1 MDAYEATTPV
11 TPHIGSVPSHMFHHA
26 DDEQHFFA
34 SDDATD
40 EAVSPSKN
48 GHGYVSAL
56 DSDMSFANAPALDTM
71 LSIEDGNND
80 YTNEFQEMDLERI
93 TAFLGQTALPNSPD
107 RRLKSPCPTDIASRR
122 NRQTPQLS
130 IHGSRSFSGSLRF
143 GPDASRR
150 SEQVG
155 SMRRVVSTSGTGRVR
170 KLSASS
176 ATPRSPFSQRN
187 RSPMGAGSV
196 APPTPNT
203 PVVAESHNINGGLFP
218 LATKY
223 SSSALVQ
230 DPTLR
235 TPPATP
241 AFLENFVFN
250 GNGTSYAMGSFGF
263 SDDLDSAVQATAA
276 DYDGIKACSS
286 QPTTPMFPYQ
296 VGAGYFSGYASGS
309 EYNWPYSS
317 NADESS
323 SDFAVPYH
331 SSMGM
336 L

>member
-1 MDAYEATTPV
+1 
-11 TPHIGSVPSHMFHHA
+11 MFHHA

-34 SDDATD
+34 TDDAAD
-40 EAVSPSKN
+40 EAVSPLKN
-48 GHGYVSAL
+48 GHDYVSAL
-56 DSDMSFANAPALDTM
+56 DSDMSFANASALDTTM
-71 LSIEDGNND
+71 LSIEDAASD
-80 YTNEFQEMDLERI
+80 YTNELQEMDLERI
-93 TAFLGQTALPNSPD
+93 TAFLDQTALPNSPD

-130 IHGSRSFSGSLRF
+130 IHASRSFSGSLRF

-155 SMRRVVSTSGTGRVR
+155 SMRRVVSTSGTGRIR
-170 KLSASS
+170 KSSASS
-176 ATPRSPFSQRN
+176 ATPRSPFFQRN
-187 RSPMGAGSV
+187 RSPMGAGSA

-203 PVVAESHNINGGLFP
+203 PVVAEPHNTNGGLFP
-218 LATKY
+218 LTTKY

-241 AFLENFVFN
+241 AFLDNFVFN
-250 GNGTSYAMGSFGF
+250 GNGTSYAMGNFGF
-263 SDDLDSAVQATAA
+263 SDDLDSSIQATAA
-276 DYDGIKACSS
+276 SS

-296 VGAGYFSGYASGS
+296 TGSGYFPGYASGS
-309 EYNWPYSS
+309 DYNWPYSS
-317 NADESS
+317 NAGESPS
-323 SDFAVPYH
+323 EFAVPYH

>member
-1 MDAYEATTPV
+1 M
-11 TPHIGSVPSHMFHHA
+11 
-26 DDEQHFFA
+26 
-34 SDDATD
+34 
-40 EAVSPSKN
+40 SPSKN
-48 GHGYVSAL
+48 GHEYVSAL
-56 DSDMSFANAPALDTM
+56 DSDMSFANASALDTM
-71 LSIEDGNND
+71 LSVEDATND
-80 YTNEFQEMDLERI
+80 YADEFQDMDLERI
-93 TAFLGQTALPNSPD
+93 TSFLGQTALPNSPD

-122 NRQTPQLS
+122 NRQTPKLS
-130 IHGSRSFSGSLRF
+130 INGSRSFSGASRI

-170 KLSASS
+170 KSSASS
-176 ATPRSPFSQRN
+176 ATPRSPFFQRN
-187 RSPMGAGSV
+187 RSPMAAGSA

-203 PVVAESHNINGGLFP
+203 PVVAESHNVNGGLFP
-218 LATKY
+218 LTTKY

-250 GNGTSYAMGSFGF
+250 GNGTSYAMGNFGF
-263 SDDLDSAVQATAA
+263 SDDVDSSTQSTAA
-276 DYDGIKACSS
+276 DYDSIKACSS

-296 VGAGYFSGYASGS
+296 MGAGYFSGYASGS
-309 EYNWPYSS
+309 DYNWPYSS
-317 NADESS
+317 NGGESS
-323 SDFAVPYH
+323 SDFPVPYH